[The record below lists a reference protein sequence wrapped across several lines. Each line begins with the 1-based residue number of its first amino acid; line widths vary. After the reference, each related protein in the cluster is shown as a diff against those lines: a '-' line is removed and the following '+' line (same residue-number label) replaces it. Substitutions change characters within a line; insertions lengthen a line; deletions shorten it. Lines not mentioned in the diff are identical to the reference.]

1 MSKVLPREAQYA
13 AIEAERKD
21 LPTPPLPLA
30 TQSEAARTTSPVHVA
45 DTLASTDRED
55 PSLGA
60 RPRLNSFRA
69 WFQSKG

>member
-13 AIEAERKD
+13 AIEAEMKD

-30 TQSEAARTTSPVHVA
+30 TQSEAARTAPPTHAPA
-45 DTLASTDRED
+45 TLTSTDRVD
-55 PSLGA
+55 PSLEA